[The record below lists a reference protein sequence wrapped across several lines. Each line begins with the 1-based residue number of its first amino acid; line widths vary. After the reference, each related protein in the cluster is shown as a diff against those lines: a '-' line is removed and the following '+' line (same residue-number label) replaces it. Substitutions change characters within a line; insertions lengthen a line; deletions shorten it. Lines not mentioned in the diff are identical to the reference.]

1 MRFSKCNPY
10 SSLKPAFINYKNLTM
25 KKITL
30 LPVLAMLISF
40 SLFTSSCKKD
50 TATKNTTMYNIAA
63 TLSGAQEVPAV
74 TTNGT
79 GTVTGTYDASTN
91 TLAYNVS
98 WSNLSGNA
106 TLAHFHGPAAAG
118 TNAGVVIPFT
128 LTAGA
133 TSVSGTTTLTDAQET
148 DFLNGLWYAN
158 VHTAA
163 HGSGEIRGQVTAT
176 LQ

>member
-1 MRFSKCNPY
+1 
-10 SSLKPAFINYKNLTM
+10 M

-30 LPVLAMLISF
+30 VPVLAL
-40 SLFTSSCKKD
+40 LTFTFFVAGCKKD
-50 TATKNTTMYNIAA
+50 KKKNTTMYNISASL
-63 TLSGAQEVPAV
+63 TGAQEVPAV

-79 GTVTGTYDASTN
+79 GTVTGTYDASSN
-91 TLAYNVS
+91 TLTYNVT

-128 LTAGA
+128 FTAGA
-133 TSVSGTTTLTDAQET
+133 TSASGTTTLTDAQES
-148 DFLNGLWYAN
+148 DLLNGLWYAN
-158 VHTAA
+158 VHTQA
-163 HGSGEIRGQVTAT
+163 HGGGEIRGQVTAT

>member
-1 MRFSKCNPY
+1 MI
-10 SSLKPAFINYKNLTM
+10 A
-25 KKITL
+25 
-30 LPVLAMLISF
+30 
-40 SLFTSSCKKD
+40 CKKD
-50 TATKNTTMYNIAA
+50 KAKNTTMYNNTA
-63 TLSGAQEVPAV
+63 TMSGAQESPAV
-74 TTNGT
+74 TTAGT
-79 GTVTGTYDASTN
+79 GAVTGTYDANTN
-91 TLAYNVS
+91 TLTYTVT

-118 TNAGVVIPFT
+118 TNAGVQVPFT

-133 TSVSGTTTLTDAQET
+133 SSVSGTASLSDTQES
-148 DFLNGLWYAN
+148 DLLNGLWYAN

>member
-1 MRFSKCNPY
+1 
-10 SSLKPAFINYKNLTM
+10 M

-30 LPVLAMLISF
+30 VPVLALLTAFCF
-40 SLFTSSCKKD
+40 SVTSCKKD
-50 TATKNTTMYNIAA
+50 DKKKNTTMYNISA
-63 TLSGAQEVPAV
+63 TLSGAQESPAV
-74 TTNGT
+74 TTAGT

-91 TLAYNVS
+91 TLTYNVS

-106 TLAHFHGPAAAG
+106 TLAHFHGPAAVG
-118 TNAGVVIPFT
+118 TNAGVVVPFT
-128 LTAGA
+128 FTAGA
-133 TSVSGTTTLTDAQET
+133 TSASGTATLTDTQEA
-148 DFLNGLWYAN
+148 DLLNGLWYAN

>member
-1 MRFSKCNPY
+1 
-10 SSLKPAFINYKNLTM
+10 M
-25 KKITL
+25 KKNTL
-30 LPVLAMLISF
+30 LTVLVLLTTLSVFMIA
-40 SLFTSSCKKD
+40 CKKD
-50 TATKNTTMYNIAA
+50 KAPANTTMYNISA

-74 TTNGT
+74 TTGGT

-91 TLAYNVS
+91 TLTYNVS

-106 TLAHFHGPAAAG
+106 TIAHFHGPAAAG
-118 TNAGVVIPFT
+118 TNASVVVPFT
-128 LTAGA
+128 FTAGA
-133 TSVSGTTTLTDAQET
+133 TSASGTATLTDAQET

-163 HGSGEIRGQVTAT
+163 HGGGEIRGQVTAT

>member
-1 MRFSKCNPY
+1 
-10 SSLKPAFINYKNLTM
+10 M
-25 KKITL
+25 KKTVF
-30 LPVLAMLISF
+30 PVLALLTTLSIF
-40 SLFTSSCKKD
+40 VTACKKD
-50 TATKNTTMYNIAA
+50 KATANTTMYNIAA

-79 GTVTGTYDASTN
+79 GTVTGTYDANTN
-91 TLAYNVS
+91 TLTYNVS

-118 TNAGVVIPFT
+118 ANAGVAVAFT
-128 LTAGA
+128 FTAGA
-133 TSVSGTTTLTDAQET
+133 SSASGTATLTDAQET
-148 DFLNGLWYAN
+148 DLLNGMWYAN